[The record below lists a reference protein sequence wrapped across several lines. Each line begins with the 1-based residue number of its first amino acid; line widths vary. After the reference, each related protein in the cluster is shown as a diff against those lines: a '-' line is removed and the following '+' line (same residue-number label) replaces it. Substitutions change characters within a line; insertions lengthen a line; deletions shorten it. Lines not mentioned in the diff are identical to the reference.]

1 MFRRL
6 SSTDLFIKLQ
16 NFFEFRDLSI
26 EDIRKLGKKG
36 HDEFSDWLTINQRE
50 EMLKECLSRLM

>member
-16 NFFEFRDLSI
+16 NFFEFRELSI
-26 EDIRKLGKKG
+26 EDIRKLGKQG
-36 HDEFSDWLTINQRE
+36 HDDFSDWLTINQRE